1 MLSAVPSDMKP
12 GMPFIVMRVWFM
24 RENGAILTFG
34 CRTVLAFKP
43 KVDVVVCP
51 MFQKLFYVL
60 YTYMLILSPACLSVT
75 YLNFSSNLQSN
86 HTIMRKRIN
95 DTGRRLPAS
104 VTQFLI
110 DPLLES
116 QVVNL
121 L

>member
-1 MLSAVPSDMKP
+1 
-12 GMPFIVMRVWFM
+12 M

-34 CRTVLAFKP
+34 CKTVLAFKP

-51 MFQKLFYVL
+51 IFQKLFYVFI
-60 YTYMLILSPACLSVT
+60 TYMLILSPPCLSVT
-75 YLNFSSNLQSN
+75 YLYLSSNLQSN
-86 HTIMRKRIN
+86 HMIMRKKIN
-95 DTGRRLPAS
+95 NTGWRLPAS